1 MLTTPSMHCSRVGP
15 TMLVVLLAGGQ
26 IVAWTLAPSLIHSAP
41 PLDVLEGYLWGPQWV
56 IGTLKHP
63 ALPSWVLETSR
74 LLTGVIGWPAYLV
87 AQLFVAATFI
97 FAFLLGCDL
106 MGAERSAAGT
116 LLLAGVAYYAW
127 PTTTFD
133 HNIAQLPFWT
143 GLPWALWRAVE
154 RRTIFWWLL
163 VAVLAAGALFAKLSS
178 ALLLLSAAIW
188 MVLDPRARRCLAT
201 PGPWIALSVF
211 TVLVAPLGHWLV
223 VTDYSALKYAALR
236 AQRMPGD
243 GVHVFLVNVLINL
256 VGVAV
261 MLMGAGLIGRR
272 RSGSEI
278 VAEPP
283 QLPVDRQAL
292 RYLIVIAAAP
302 LILAV
307 VGALLTNSNLR
318 SAWGSP
324 MFGLIGLLAVALT
337 SDRFN
342 STVLQRLAYQT
353 ATLLMIVPIGYA
365 LVIRFHVSPSRAP
378 LRVNW
383 PQSEIAD
390 RLTMVWARETGKP
403 LRLVAGETWVAG
415 LIALASKDKPLVMG
429 HGDLAPLPAID
440 RSRLDAEGI
449 LIVWA
454 SPDARLPLS
463 IMASSLGEERFRWR
477 YSSGSGDLVIRYA
490 IIPPPLPPD

>member
-1 MLTTPSMHCSRVGP
+1 MLAISSLCWSRVGP
-15 TMLVVLLAGGQ
+15 TMFVALLAGGQ
-26 IVAWTLAPSLIHSAP
+26 IVAWTLAPLLTHSAP

-63 ALPSWVLETSR
+63 ALPSWILEISR
-74 LLTGVIGWPAYLV
+74 LLTGATGWPAYLV
-87 AQLFVAATFI
+87 GQLFVAATFI
-97 FAFLLGCDL
+97 FAFLLGSDL

-127 PTTTFD
+127 PTITFD

-163 VAVLAAGALFAKLSS
+163 VALMAAGALFAKLSG
-178 ALLLLSAAIW
+178 ALLLLSAGIW
-188 MVLDPRARRCLAT
+188 MILDPGARRCLAS

-211 TVLVAPLGHWLV
+211 AALVAPLGHWLA

-236 AQRMPGD
+236 AHRLPGD

-256 VGVAV
+256 VGVAI
-261 MLMGAGLIGRR
+261 MLAGAGLIGRR

-278 VAEPP
+278 VGGPA
-283 QLPVDRQAL
+283 QLPVDRRAL
-292 RYLIVIAAAP
+292 RYLLVITGTP

-337 SDRFN
+337 SNRFN
-342 STVLQRLAYQT
+342 STTLQRLAYQ
-353 ATLLMIVPIGYA
+353 AAVFLIIVPVGYG
-365 LVIRFHVSPSRAP
+365 LVIRFHVAPSRAP

-383 PQSEIAD
+383 PQAEIAD
-390 RLTMVWARETGKP
+390 RLTMVWARKTGTP

-415 LIALASKDKPLVMG
+415 LIALASKDKPLVLG
-429 HGDLAPLPAID
+429 LGDRAPLAQID
-440 RSRLDAEGI
+440 PRRLHAEGM
-449 LIVWA
+449 LVVWA
-454 SPDARLPLS
+454 SPDATLPAS
-463 IMASSLGEERFRWR
+463 IKASSPGEEHFHWR

-490 IIPPPLPPD
+490 IVPPALPRD

>member
-1 MLTTPSMHCSRVGP
+1 
-15 TMLVVLLAGGQ
+15 MLVALLAGGQ
-26 IVAWTLAPSLIHSAP
+26 IVVWTLAPSLIHSAP

-63 ALPSWVLETSR
+63 ALPSWILETSR

-223 VTDYSALKYAALR
+223 VTDYSGLKYAALR

-283 QLPVDRQAL
+283 SF
-292 RYLIVIAAAP
+292 P
-302 LILAV
+302 LIAK
-307 VGALLTNSNLR
+307 R
-318 SAWGSP
+318 C
-324 MFGLIGLLAVALT
+324 
-337 SDRFN
+337 
-342 STVLQRLAYQT
+342 
-353 ATLLMIVPIGYA
+353 AT
-365 LVIRFHVSPSRAP
+365 
-378 LRVNW
+378 
-383 PQSEIAD
+383 
-390 RLTMVWARETGKP
+390 
-403 LRLVAGETWVAG
+403 
-415 LIALASKDKPLVMG
+415 
-429 HGDLAPLPAID
+429 
-440 RSRLDAEGI
+440 
-449 LIVWA
+449 
-454 SPDARLPLS
+454 
-463 IMASSLGEERFRWR
+463 
-477 YSSGSGDLVIRYA
+477 
-490 IIPPPLPPD
+490 